1 MTPDLV
7 VVGGGIIGLSCAW
20 QAQQAGMHVQ
30 VLDAR
35 GPGEGASRRAA
46 GMLLPDIEGEHDP
59 SERDFGRRSY
69 EIYPRFAADVEA
81 AGGQPTGYARCSCCL
96 VAQSPERA
104 QSLRHMEWG
113 AFLEV
118 PALAA
123 ELPGIGES
131 FGARRGPA
139 AQVEPRQLVEA
150 LASGLRRRGAEIETG
165 LAVTDVRRGP
175 RGVEGVQMA
184 DGSMRQAAR
193 YLFATG
199 AWAGTMPYLAERGL
213 VTEPVRGEIVT
224 LEDSGDEP
232 LADIIFGQGI
242 YLAPKGGRKV
252 YLGATEERAGF
263 DERPTA
269 GGTLHLLEGLR
280 RLYPAAMR
288 WQVRETWA
296 GLRPYRAGGPLIAR
310 IDENAVA
317 AAGHHRNGILLAP
330 ATAERVLALLAEL
343 Q

>member
-1 MTPDLV
+1 MSADLV

-20 QAQQAGMHVQ
+20 QAQQAGMQVL

-35 GPGEGASRRAA
+35 GPGEGASRHAA

-59 SERDFGRRSY
+59 AERAFGRRSY
-69 EIYPRFAADVEA
+69 ELYPHFAAEVEA
-81 AGGQPTGYARCSCCL
+81 AGGQSTGYSRCSCCL
-96 VAQSPERA
+96 VAQSEERA
-104 QSLRHMEWG
+104 RSLRQMEWG
-113 AFLEV
+113 AFLE
-118 PALAA
+118 PQALAA
-123 ELPGIGES
+123 QMPGIGES

-139 AQVEPRQLVEA
+139 AQVEPRSLAEA
-150 LASGLRRRGAEIETG
+150 LAGGLRRRGAEIETG
-165 LAVTDVRRGP
+165 LAVADVRRGP
-175 RGVEGVQMA
+175 SGVEGLRMG
-184 DGSMRQAAR
+184 DGTVRQGAR

-199 AWAGTMPYLAERGL
+199 AWAGAMPYLAERGA

-224 LEDSGDEP
+224 LEDSGDDP

-269 GGTLHLLEGLR
+269 QGALHLLEGLR

-310 IDENAVA
+310 VDDNAVA
-317 AAGHHRNGILLAP
+317 AVGHHRNGILLAP
-330 ATAERVLALLAEL
+330 ATAERAMALLAEI